1 MTSSSDDHGETR
13 SISPM
18 HQAYLTNQRWFGG
31 KGRGFE
37 VRAVHELSWLSEPP
51 GAGEWPVTRVEL
63 IELGYEDGDLETY
76 QVPVAYYPEKQDR
89 LEHAYI
95 GEVENQQLGRAFAYD
110 ALHDRSATVYW
121 LRGIIDER
129 VTPDARFS
137 RLETGDEL
145 TEEPS
150 LALTAEQSNT
160 SLVYGEQSLLKVF
173 RKVADGRNP
182 DIEIHQ
188 ALTLDGCDKVAALL
202 GWMSGRWTNAS
213 GKSVT
218 ADLAMLQRFLRT
230 ASNGWELALTSVR
243 DLMAEGDLHADEVG
257 GDFAGESERLGA
269 TTGEVHAEL
278 AKLFATAR
286 WSTPQLS
293 ELANQMTARLVA
305 TVAAVPQLKPYA
317 PALRGIFDDVR
328 GLAGP
333 VPVQRVHGDLHL
345 GQTMRTV
352 RGWKL
357 IDFEGEPAKPLAGRV
372 ALDSPLRDIAAMLR
386 SFDYAAQSMTTHPNA
401 HDQAAFRAVEWAGR
415 NRGAFLDGY
424 AALTG
429 TDPRDQQS
437 LLLAYEM
444 DKAVY
449 ESMYESR
456 NRPSWLPIPLG
467 SIERQLADPVAE
479 VDA

>member
-1 MTSSSDDHGETR
+1 MTSSSDHHANTFP
-13 SISPM
+13 I
-18 HQAYLTNQRWFGG
+18 HQTYLTNQRWFGG
-31 KGRGFE
+31 KGRRFE
-37 VRAVHELSWLSEPP
+37 VRAVHELAWLSEPP
-51 GAGEWPVTRVEL
+51 GAGDWPVARVEL
-63 IELGYEDGDLETY
+63 VEIGYDNGDLETY

-89 LEHAYI
+89 LEHSYI
-95 GEVENQQLGRAFAYD
+95 GEVDTQQLGRVFAYD

-121 LRGIIDER
+121 LRGILEER
-129 VTPDARFS
+129 VTADVRFS

-145 TEEPS
+145 AEEPS

-173 RKVADGRNP
+173 RKVAGGRNP

-213 GKSVT
+213 GETVT

-230 ASNGWELALTSVR
+230 ATNGWELALTSVR

-269 TTGEVHAEL
+269 TTGEIHAEL
-278 AKLFATAR
+278 AKLFATAT
-286 WSTPQLS
+286 WSASQLS
-293 ELANQMTARLVA
+293 ELADQMTSRLA
-305 TVAAVPQLKPYA
+305 DTVQAVPQLRPHA
-317 PALRGIFDDVR
+317 PGVRAIFDDVR
-328 GLAGP
+328 GLSGP

-357 IDFEGEPAKPLAGRV
+357 IDFEGEPAKPLAGRL
-372 ALDSPLRDIAAMLR
+372 ALDSPLRDAAGMLR
-386 SFDYAAQSMTTHPNA
+386 SFDYAAQSMTTGPNT
-401 HDQAAFRAVEWAGR
+401 HDQASFRAVEWATR
-415 NRGAFLDGY
+415 NRKAFLDGY
-424 AALTG
+424 AATTG
-429 TDPRDQQS
+429 MDPRDQRS
-437 LLLAYEM
+437 LLVAYEM

-467 SIERQLADPVAE
+467 SIERQLTDPVAE
-479 VDA
+479 VDV

>member
-1 MTSSSDDHGETR
+1 MTASSADHVNMGQ
-13 SISPM
+13 M
-18 HQAYLTNQRWFGG
+18 HQTYLANQRWFGG

-37 VRAVHELSWLSEPP
+37 VRAVHELGWLSQPP
-51 GAGEWPVTRVEL
+51 GGEDWPATRVEL
-63 IELGYEDGDLETY
+63 VEIAYRNGDLETY
-76 QVPVAYYPEKQDR
+76 QVPVAYYAERQDR

-95 GEVENQQLGRAFAYD
+95 AEVDNPQLGHVFAYD
-110 ALHDRSATVYW
+110 ALHDRAATVFW
-121 LRGIIDER
+121 LRGILNRR
-129 VTPDARFS
+129 VTADTRFS
-137 RLETGDEL
+137 RLETDDEL

-150 LALTAEQSNT
+150 LVLTGEQSNT
-160 SLVYGEQSLLKVF
+160 SLVFGEQSLLKVF

-188 ALTLDGCDKVAALL
+188 ALTMDGCDKVAALL
-202 GWMSGRWTNAS
+202 GWMSGRWTNSS
-213 GKSVT
+213 GKTVT

-230 ASNGWELALTSVR
+230 ATNGWVLALTSVR

-278 AKLFATAR
+278 AKLFSTAS
-286 WSTPQLS
+286 WSSAQLS
-293 ELANQMTARLVA
+293 QLADRMTARLED
-305 TVAAVPQLKPYA
+305 TVEAVRQLRPHA
-317 PALRGIFDDVR
+317 PALRAVFDDVR
-328 GLAGP
+328 GVAGS

-357 IDFEGEPAKPLAGRV
+357 IDFEGEPAKPLAGR
-372 ALDSPLRDIAAMLR
+372 AGLDSPLRDIAGMLR

-401 HDQAAFRAVEWAGR
+401 HDQAGFRAVEWAAHNGK
-415 NRGAFLDGY
+415 AFLDGY
-424 AALTG
+424 RDATG
-429 TDPRDQQS
+429 IDPRDQLP
-437 LLLAYEM
+437 LLRAYQM

-449 ESMYESR
+449 ESLYESR
-456 NRPSWLPIPLG
+456 NRPSWLYIPLG

-479 VDA
+479 VRR

>member
-1 MTSSSDDHGETR
+1 MTSSSDDRANTFPVHRT
-13 SISPM
+13 
-18 HQAYLTNQRWFGG
+18 YLTNQRWFGG
-31 KGRGFE
+31 KGRRFE
-37 VRAVHELSWLSEPP
+37 VRAVHELAWLSEPP
-51 GAGEWPVTRVEL
+51 GAGDWPVARVEL
-63 IELGYEDGDLETY
+63 VEIGYDNGDLETY
-76 QVPVAYYPEKQDR
+76 QVPVAYYLEKQDR
-89 LEHAYI
+89 LEHSYI
-95 GEVENQQLGRAFAYD
+95 GEVDTQQLGRVFAYD

-121 LRGIIDER
+121 LRGILEER
-129 VTPDARFS
+129 VTADVRFS

-145 TEEPS
+145 AEEPS

-160 SLVYGEQSLLKVF
+160 SLVYGEQALLKVF
-173 RKVADGRNP
+173 RKVAGGRNP

-213 GKSVT
+213 GETVT

-230 ASNGWELALTSVR
+230 ATNGWELALTSVR

-269 TTGEVHAEL
+269 TTGEIHAEL
-278 AKLFATAR
+278 AKLFATAT
-286 WSTPQLS
+286 WSASQLS
-293 ELANQMTARLVA
+293 ELADQMTSRLA
-305 TVAAVPQLKPYA
+305 DTVQAVPQLRPHA
-317 PALRGIFDDVR
+317 PALRAIFDDVR
-328 GLAGP
+328 GLSGP

-357 IDFEGEPAKPLAGRV
+357 IDFEGEPAKPLAGRL
-372 ALDSPLRDIAAMLR
+372 ALDSPLRDVAGMLR
-386 SFDYAAQSMTTHPNA
+386 SFDYAAQSMTSGPNT
-401 HDQAAFRAVEWAGR
+401 HDQASFRAVEWATR
-415 NRGAFLDGY
+415 NRKAFLDGY
-424 AALTG
+424 AATMG
-429 TDPRDQQS
+429 TDPRDQRS
-437 LLLAYEM
+437 LLVAYEM

-449 ESMYESR
+449 ESVYESR

-467 SIERQLADPVAE
+467 SIERQLTDPVAE